1 MFRLLVAQP
10 VPVLI
15 LVVVI
20 IGFSTLALIRLAV
33 RRIAQGKKP
42 LDISSPLSGMAATAF
57 VFIAA
62 LLSSQ
67 IQGDVSTARQSLH
80 HEAAAIQ
87 MIRLHAEVLPAA
99 DQAVIARHLQEYVNL
114 VVTDE
119 WKRMQHEGENRAVR
133 KVLSNLLRQVHTVA
147 AEDVRDTLRTDVTD
161 LISARVER
169 LRIAADTVPAIT
181 WIVLFC
187 LGLFT
192 KFAVALNHGDHHQ
205 WQRVVGVTVTSLMGL
220 IFIMLLVYDQPY
232 ARPDIVNQKML
243 VEALR

>member
-1 MFRLLVAQP
+1 MFRLLVSQP
-10 VPVLI
+10 IPVLLLI
-15 LVVVI
+15 VTLV
-20 IGFSTLALIRLAV
+20 GFSTLALIRLVV
-33 RRIAQGKKP
+33 RLIARGKKP

-67 IQGDVSTARQSLH
+67 IQGDVSTARQSLY
-80 HEAAAIQ
+80 HEAAALQ
-87 MIRLHAEVLPAA
+87 MIRLYAEVLPAA
-99 DQAVIARHLQEYVNL
+99 DQAVIGRYLQEYVSL

-133 KVLSNLLRQVHTVA
+133 TVLSNLLRQVHEVA
-147 AEDVRDTLRTDVTD
+147 AQDIREALRTAVND
-161 LISARVER
+161 LINARVER

-187 LGLFT
+187 LGVFT

-205 WQRVVGVTVTSLMGL
+205 WQRVVGVTVTMLMGL
-220 IFIMLLVYDQPY
+220 IFIMMLVYDQPY
-232 ARPDIVNQKML
+232 ARPDIVSPKTL
-243 VEALR
+243 IEALQ

>member
-1 MFRLLVAQP
+1 MFRLLVSQP
-10 VPVLI
+10 IPVLVLI
-15 LVVVI
+15 VAI
-20 IGFSTLALIRLAV
+20 IGFGTLAMIRLAV
-33 RRIAQGKKP
+33 RLIAQGKKP

-67 IQGDVSTARQSLH
+67 IQGDVSTARQSLY

-87 MIRLHAEVLPAA
+87 MIRLHAEVLPVA
-99 DQAVIARHLQEYVNL
+99 DQAKITSHLQEYVNL

-119 WKRMQHEGENRAVR
+119 WKSMQHEGESREVR
-133 KVLSNLLRQVHTVA
+133 TVLSNLLRQVHTVA
-147 AEDVRDTLRTDVTD
+147 AQDVRDGLR
-161 LISARVER
+161 LINARMER
-169 LRIAADTVPAIT
+169 IRIAADTVPAIT

-220 IFIMLLVYDQPY
+220 IFIMLLVCDQPY

-243 VEALR
+243 VDALR

>member
-1 MFRLLVAQP
+1 MFRFLVSQP
-10 VPVLI
+10 VPI
-15 LVVVI
+15 LVIVVI
-20 IGFSTLALIRLAV
+20 SIGFVSLAATRLVV

-67 IQGDVSTARQSLH
+67 IQGDISSARQSLYR
-80 HEAAAIQ
+80 EVSAIQ
-87 MIRLHAEVLPAA
+87 VIRLYAEVLPAA
-99 DQAVIARHLQEYVNL
+99 DQDVITRHLQEYVNL
-114 VVTDE
+114 VVADE
-119 WKRMQHEGENRAVR
+119 WKRMQHEGESRAVR
-133 KVLSNLLRQVHTVA
+133 MVLSNLLRQVHAVA
-147 AEDVRDTLRTDVTD
+147 AQDVRDALRTAVTD
-161 LISARVER
+161 LISARVDR

-205 WQRVVGVTVTSLMGL
+205 WQRVVGITVTMLMGL

-232 ARPDIVNQKML
+232 ARPDIVSPKTL
-243 VEALR
+243 IEALQ